1 LVNCGRAPRRTP
13 TTSTATNTAPSLRAS
28 PTARILFAL
37 YALLTVYAS
46 LYPLEGWH
54 NHGLS
59 PLAYLDAPWPRYITT
74 FDITVN
80 LLGYMPYGF
89 LCVAALEP
97 RLRGVAA
104 VGAAAGSALVL
115 SLALEAAQS
124 YLPARVAVNLDVL
137 CNLAGAALGATLAA
151 FVVQRWMREG
161 PVARARSALFLPGV
175 DIDIGLVLVGLWLFT
190 QLNPATLL
198 FAAGD
203 LRDLVAATPGRAR
216 RPEFFAGIE
225 AFTAAANLV
234 GVGLLLSAL
243 ARPGQPVRTLIGALV
258 TVALAVKIAAFAVV
272 MRAENVLAWLTPG
285 AQYGLVLGLA
295 AVLFAVAMPRTAR
308 LAVAAVLLMA
318 ATVLVNLAPPNPYLV
333 ATLKL
338 WQQGHFLNFN
348 GLTRLV
354 SALWVFAALA
364 YLISL
369 AARRRDSAAG

>member
-1 LVNCGRAPRRTP
+1 M
-13 TTSTATNTAPSLRAS
+13 RAS
-28 PTARILFAL
+28 PVARILFAL
-37 YALLTVYAS
+37 YVVLTIYAS

-59 PLAYLDAPWPRYITT
+59 PLAYLDAPWPRYITA
-74 FDITVN
+74 FDLAVN

-97 RLRGVAA
+97 RQRGVPAF
-104 VGAAAGSALVL
+104 GIAAGSAFVL

-137 CNLAGAALGATLAA
+137 CNLLGAMLGAAIGVYFAP
-151 FVVQRWMREG
+151 RWMREG
-161 PVARARSALFLPGV
+161 PLSRARGSLFVPGV
-175 DIDIGLVLVGLWLFT
+175 HIDVGLVLIGLWLFV

-203 LRDLVAATPGRAR
+203 LRDLLAPGSGRAR
-216 RPEFFAGIE
+216 KPEFFVAIE
-225 AFTAAANLV
+225 AVTAAANLV
-234 GVGLLLSAL
+234 GVGLLVSVL
-243 ARPGQPVRTLIGALV
+243 AKPGQWVRTLVCALV
-258 TVALAVKIAAFAVV
+258 AVALAVKVAAFAVL

-285 AQYGLVLGLA
+285 AQYGLVTGLVV
-295 AVLFAVAMPRTAR
+295 VLFAVSMPRTAR

-354 SALWVFAALA
+354 SALWAFAALA

-369 AARRRDSAAG
+369 AAQRKDSVDSSGG